1 MASQVKVLVAKP
13 DDLNSIPKFYVAED
27 KSQLQK
33 VVPQPSHVCLRHIH
47 NIINECNLKT
57 KKKQRA

>member
-1 MASQVKVLVAKP
+1 MASQVKVLVAK
-13 DDLNSIPKFYVAED
+13 PKFYVAED